1 MSDQRASEVY
11 ARTRVRID
19 GKTVPDSKDFAELA
33 ATRRVIPVVRKLLA
47 DTYTPVGLYQ
57 RLARSAPGTYLLESA
72 ENGRTWSRYSFV
84 GVRCAGLLTE
94 VSGRARWVGDV
105 PSDVANALR
114 DASAGDGN
122 PLSAIRDALDLLHS
136 ERIEGLPPLT
146 SGLVGMIGYDAVRR
160 WEELPELTEDVLEL
174 PEIALM
180 LATDIAVFDHFD
192 GSVLLI
198 ANAILPPTD
207 QCTPSDTEQVYAD
220 ASKRVDEM
228 VSRLATSV
236 DDAPLV
242 MATGAEAPSTSNT
255 APADYERKVEQV
267 REHIYAGDAFQ
278 VVISQRFSIPTSASA
293 LDIYRVLRVSNP
305 SPYMYLM
312 RFPTADSIA
321 EVNSGGGAANDSRF
335 DIGLGSKVAFDV
347 VGSSPEALVKLNA
360 GHAILHPIAG
370 SRPRGATPE
379 EDQQLAIDL
388 LADEKERAEH
398 LMLVDLGRNDLGRV
412 SKPGSVEVVE
422 FMEVERFSHIMHIVS
437 TVIAELRAD
446 KTAYDLLAA
455 TFPAGTVS
463 GAPKVRAME
472 IIEDLE
478 DSRRGLYAGCVGYL
492 DFAGDMDTA
501 IAIRTAV
508 LRDGQAYVQAG
519 AGLVADSHP
528 STEQQE
534 CENKAAAVLRAV
546 AIAATIERVDE
557 SARK

>member
-1 MSDQRASEVY
+1 MSDQHASEIY
-11 ARTRVRID
+11 AATRLRID
-19 GKTVPDSKDFAELA
+19 GKAVPTSEDFEVLA
-33 ATRRVIPVVRKLLA
+33 ASRRVIPVVRKLLA

-94 VSGRARWVGDV
+94 VDGRARWVGDV
-105 PSDVANALR
+105 PSDVAHALEE
-114 DASAGDGN
+114 ASARDGD
-122 PLSAIRDALDLLHS
+122 PLSAIRDALELLHS
-136 ERIEGLPPLT
+136 QRIPGLPPLT

-160 WEELPELTEDVLEL
+160 WERLPDLTEDVLQL
-174 PEIALM
+174 PEIALL
-180 LATDIAVFDHFD
+180 LATDLAVFDHFD

-198 ANAILPPTD
+198 ANAILPPATECTATD
-207 QCTPSDTEQVYAD
+207 VQQAYAGARQRVDQMVTRLAAPIDDVPLTMTTDVHAASTSDTTPEEYQ
-220 ASKRVDEM
+220 
-228 VSRLATSV
+228 
-236 DDAPLV
+236 
-242 MATGAEAPSTSNT
+242 
-255 APADYERKVEQV
+255 RKVEQV

-278 VVISQRFSIPTSASA
+278 VVISQRFSMPTSASA

-312 RFPTADSIA
+312 RFPTADSIESA
-321 EVNSGGGAANDSRF
+321 GGGGAAVTDEAGIE
-335 DIGLGSKVAFDV
+335 IGLGSTVAFDV

-360 GHAILHPIAG
+360 GHAMLHPIAG

-379 EDQQLAIDL
+379 QDQQFAVDL

-437 TVIAELRAD
+437 TVTAELQPD

-455 TFPAGTVS
+455 TFPAGTLS
-463 GAPKVRAME
+463 GAPKVKAME
-472 IIEDLE
+472 IIEHLE

-519 AGLVADSHP
+519 AGLVADSDP
-528 STEQQE
+528 ATEQEE
-534 CENKAAAVLRAV
+534 CEHKAAAVLRAV
-546 AIAATIERVDE
+546 AIAESIQRVTQ
-557 SARK
+557 